1 MSERF
6 AQTVA
11 CAIIT
16 GYFWAREDRLRRRSG
31 VVVWLFLAIAVVAIF
46 LIWQG
51 LEYRA
56 VGRTLPP
63 GMTMADL
70 PVEGM
75 TREQALNALE
85 VSFATPLELLYAAEP
100 ISLFPDTVELRYDAA
115 QTADNLDRA
124 LASRSGLD
132 GFIAY
137 VLRRQPEA
145 VSVPVVIDYSPER
158 LDGFLARVA
167 EEHDQPAEEPVPDL
181 ETLTFGTGQPGYAL
195 DSDASGPRVAAA
207 LVSAA
212 QHQVELVVRTTPALP
227 QGGTALEQ
235 MVKALL
241 ENQPGLVAGIFIK
254 NLETGDEL
262 AINSDVAFDGMSVV
276 KIAILAETYRIHDVP
291 LAAEVGEWI
300 SDTMGVADGSL
311 TANQLLAS
319 VLDRGD
325 SYEGAQILNLSMKY
339 LGLVNT
345 FISTP
350 YGDDRA
356 FVRVAT
362 PANSR
367 RDVTTNADLR
377 MQTTPKDIGLLLEM
391 LYQCSEGGGGLMVAF
406 PGDFSPEECA
416 QTLEWMSSSRT
427 ESLIE
432 AGVPEE
438 TRVAHKQGF
447 SNDTHADA
455 GLVFSPAADYVL
467 VVFLYRPEYLAYEES
482 APLIA
487 DIAQAAYNY
496 FNYAEQP

>member
-1 MSERF
+1 
-6 AQTVA
+6 
-11 CAIIT
+11 
-16 GYFWAREDRLRRRSG
+16 
-31 VVVWLFLAIAVVAIF
+31 VWLFLIVAVAAVF

-51 LEYRA
+51 LNYRA
-56 VGRTLPP
+56 ASRTLPP
-63 GMTMADL
+63 GMTMAGL

-85 VSFATPLELLYAAEP
+85 VSFATPLELVYAGEP

-115 QTADNLDRA
+115 ETADNLDQA
-124 LASRSGLD
+124 LAERSGVD

-137 VLRRQPEA
+137 VLRRQPE
-145 VSVPVVIDYSPER
+145 VVPVPVAVDYSPER

-167 EEHDQPAEEPVPDL
+167 QENDQPAEEPVPDL
-181 ETLTFGTGQPGYAL
+181 ETLAFAAGQPGYAL
-195 DSDASGPRVAAA
+195 DGDASRQRVAAA

-212 QHQVELVVRTTPALP
+212 EHQVELVVLTTPTLP

-235 MVKALL
+235 MIQALL
-241 ENQPGLVAGIFIK
+241 ESRSGLVAGVFIK

-262 AINSDVAFDGMSVV
+262 AINDDVAFDGLSVV
-276 KIAILAETYRIHDVP
+276 KIAILVETYRVRDLP
-291 LAAEVGEWI
+291 LAPEVSAWV
-300 SDTMGVADGSL
+300 SDTIGIADGAP

-319 VLDRGD
+319 VLDDGD
-325 SYEGAQILNLSMKY
+325 SYEGAQVLNLSMKY

-350 YGDDRA
+350 FGDDRA

-391 LYQCSEGGGGLMVAF
+391 LYQCSEGGGSLMVAF
-406 PGDFSPEECA
+406 PGDFSAEECA
-416 QTLEWMSSSRT
+416 QVLGWMSSSRT

-432 AGVPEE
+432 AGVPED

-455 GLVFSPAADYVL
+455 GLVFSPAVDYVL
-467 VVFLYRPEYLAYEES
+467 IVFLYRPEYLAYEES
-482 APLIA
+482 APLIT

-496 FNYAEQP
+496 FNYAVGP